1 VNDPLIW
8 VRAVHFAATMM
19 VTGAVFFLGF
29 VAEPAFRAANDGGRI
44 AALVRSRVATI
55 AWLGLAVALV
65 SGAAWLVLQAQL
77 MADLSLAEA
86 LSGGAVW
93 IVLSETDFGSD
104 WIARI
109 VLAGLLAAVLC
120 WPLPG
125 GRAHSRAMHAA
136 AIALAAGL
144 AGTLAFAG
152 HAAATPGIAGGI
164 HLTADVLH
172 LIAAAAWVGALVPL
186 ALLLRAVRTRHETA
200 SVGVARAAVLRF
212 STFGTVSVGTLVA
225 SGLVNSWMLVADMPA
240 LIGTAYGRLLLVKVA
255 LFLVMLS
262 AAAVNRLLFTPRLA
276 HAPIIGPV
284 KDTVR
289 ALERN
294 SLIEASLAAIIIVIV
309 GLLGT
314 MSPEL

>member
-1 VNDPLIW
+1 
-8 VRAVHFAATMM
+8 
-19 VTGAVFFLGF
+19 
-29 VAEPAFRAANDGGRI
+29 
-44 AALVRSRVATI
+44 
-55 AWLGLAVALV
+55 
-65 SGAAWLVLQAQL
+65 

-86 LSGGAVW
+86 LSDGAVW
-93 IVLSETDFGSD
+93 TVLSETDFGSD

-109 VLAGLLAAVLC
+109 VLAGLLAAVLR

-125 GRAHSRAMHAA
+125 GRAHSGAMHAA
-136 AIALAAGL
+136 ALMLAAGL

-212 STFGTVSVGTLVA
+212 STLGTVSVGTLVA
-225 SGLVNSWMLVADMPA
+225 SGLVNSWMLVADVPA
-240 LIGTAYGRLLLVKVA
+240 LVGTAYGRLLLVKVA

-262 AAAVNRLLFTPRLA
+262 VAAVNRLRLTPRLV
-276 HAPIIGPV
+276 HAPIVGPV
-284 KDTVR
+284 KDALR
-289 ALERN
+289 AIERN
-294 SLIEASLAAIIIVIV
+294 SVIEASLAAIIIVIV